1 MNERPEQRPE
11 GRLIA
16 DATERSGLSIREASR
31 RAGISYGRWRQ
42 VTSGVQHV
50 SPGNFAAVRAPAK
63 TVAKMARVVGI
74 TPEQLETEGQ
84 RPDAADELRHMMQQR
99 EERTEAAPL
108 AAVPDDEDT
117 PPPFTVS
124 PAMQEAMSPYEAA
137 IFRALV
143 YAQQH
148 HPGEPLTGDLVFA
161 RGQWRGSEAERLR
174 YAGAWDMAGLE
185 ADLRRRVQ
193 LAAYALVTLDQ
204 KAARGRG
211 HGKASAG

>member
-1 MNERPEQRPE
+1 MTQQELADAAHVDLKTIYNLESGTRWPIARTRAAISAALGWEGDALAQIADGQRE
-11 GRLIA
+11 GR
-16 DATERSGLSIREASR
+16 TG
-31 RAGISYGRWRQ
+31 
-42 VTSGVQHV
+42 
-50 SPGNFAAVRAPAK
+50 
-63 TVAKMARVVGI
+63 
-74 TPEQLETEGQ
+74 
-84 RPDAADELRHMMQQR
+84 
-99 EERTEAAPL
+99 AAPL
-108 AAVPDDEDT
+108 AVVPDDEDT

-124 PAMQEAMSPYEAA
+124 PAMQEAMGPYEAA

-148 HPGEPLTGDLVFA
+148 HPGQALTGDLVFA
-161 RGQWRGSEAERLR
+161 RGQWRGSEAERQR